1 MSSVAQLSNLER
13 FKKLGGN
20 RYIACCPAHD
30 DRNPSLSIT
39 QGEDKLLVHCFAG
52 CTQAEVMDALIK
64 LGLWHKKSNKSSI
77 SYSTDELTYMRF
89 FCLAWNGSVRNK
101 KNVSREDTSQ
111 MEAYLRVLTV
121 HAHDF
126 YEEVVEDATNGL

>member
-13 FKKLGGN
+13 FKKLGVN
-20 RYIACCPAHD
+20 RYVACCPAHE

-39 QGEDKLLVHCFAG
+39 QGKDRLLVHCFAG
-52 CTQAEVMDALIK
+52 CTQAEVIDALIV
-64 LGLWHKKSNKSSI
+64 LGLWHKKSNKSSTP
-77 SYSTDELTYMRF
+77 YSSDELAYMRF

-101 KNVSREDTSQ
+101 RTVAREDTTQ
-111 MEAYLRVLTV
+111 MEAYLRVLSV

-126 YEEVVEDATNGL
+126 YLDVVKDVTNGL

>member
-39 QGEDKLLVHCFAG
+39 QGKDKLLVHCFAG
-52 CTQAEVMDALIK
+52 CSQAEVIDALVA
-64 LGLWHKKSNKSSI
+64 LGLWHKKSNTSSI
-77 SYSTDELTYMRF
+77 PYSSDELSYMRF

-101 KNVSREDTSQ
+101 RNVARDDTTQ
-111 MEAYLRVLTV
+111 MEAYLRVLAAY
-121 HAHDF
+121 AHDF
-126 YEEVVEDATNGL
+126 YLDVVEDATNGL

>member
-1 MSSVAQLSNLER
+1 MSSLAQLSNLEK

-39 QGEDKLLVHCFAG
+39 QGKDKLLVHCFAG
-52 CTQAEVMDALIK
+52 CTQAEVIDALIA
-64 LGLWHKKSNKSSI
+64 LGLWHKKSYKSSI
-77 SYSTDELTYMRF
+77 SYSSDELKYMRY

-101 KNVSREDTSQ
+101 RHVAREDTTQ
-111 MEAYLRVLTV
+111 MEAYLRVLAA

-126 YEEVVEDATNGL
+126 YLDVVEDATNGL

>member
-1 MSSVAQLSNLER
+1 MIDIKTDLNPDHE
-13 FKKLGGN
+13 KKLLE
-20 RYIACCPAHD
+20 YIEKYNNDNFDIILNYA
-30 DRNPSLSIT
+30 
-39 QGEDKLLVHCFAG
+39 
-52 CTQAEVMDALIK
+52 
-64 LGLWHKKSNKSSI
+64 KKSNKSSI

-101 KNVSREDTSQ
+101 KNVPLEDTRQ

-126 YEEVVEDATNGL
+126 YLEVVEDATNGL

>member
-13 FKKLGGN
+13 FKKIGVN
-20 RYIACCPAHD
+20 RYIACCPAHE

-39 QGEDKLLVHCFAG
+39 QGKDRLLVHCFAG
-52 CTQAEVMDALIK
+52 CTQAEVIDALVV
-64 LGLWHKKSNKSSI
+64 LGLWHGKSNKSSI
-77 SYSTDELTYMRF
+77 PYSSDELAYMRF

-101 KNVSREDTSQ
+101 RTVAREDTTQ
-111 MEAYLRVLTV
+111 MEAYLRVLAV

-126 YEEVVEDATNGL
+126 YLDVVKDVTNGL